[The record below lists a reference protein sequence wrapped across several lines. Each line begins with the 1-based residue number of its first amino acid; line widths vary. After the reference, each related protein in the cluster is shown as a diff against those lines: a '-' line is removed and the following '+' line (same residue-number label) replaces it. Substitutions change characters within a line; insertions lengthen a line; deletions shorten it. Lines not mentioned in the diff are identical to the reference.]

1 MQSLFKDAHDNPRSS
16 QRQSSPV
23 SSPAQFCGGGEEK
36 EWKWARGVKWMCWI
50 RQCVWFSLRLHLS
63 MLVSPV
69 TMFTGFFDS
78 QSTEHSARRHL
89 QWSPNRAS
97 CPHASL
103 PKTEVPW
110 PPHPSPHKWAVL
122 VVDFNRGLETSL
134 TYRSLAVTLQLG
146 VWTRGWILPI
156 AVSLQIRIFVYF
168 PERTEIL
175 PICLAEERKKERKRD
190 TVFLFARCFL
200 CTHLT
205 MITIL
210 IIIGGLTHIYT
221 HTYTHPHDQN
231 QTAKPPGDTGAG
243 RCVPRKKT
251 KNKNGQWIQPWVL
264 LFIKSRIFST
274 S

>member
-1 MQSLFKDAHDNPRSS
+1 MQSLFKDAHDSARSS

-23 SSPAQFCGGGEEK
+23 SSPARFYGGGKEK

-50 RQCVWFSLRLHLS
+50 RQCVWSSLRLCLS
-63 MLVSPV
+63 MLFSPL
-69 TMFTGFFDS
+69 TIFTGFFDS

-89 QWSPNRAS
+89 QWSPNRAW

-110 PPHPSPHKWAVL
+110 PHHPSPHKGAVL

-134 TYRSLAVTLQLG
+134 TYRSLAVTLQSG
-146 VWTRGWILPI
+146 VWTGGWILPQ
-156 AVSLQIRIFVYF
+156 AVSLQIRNFVYF

-175 PICLAEERKKERKRD
+175 PICLAEERKRD

-200 CTHLT
+200 CTNLT

-210 IIIGGLTHIYT
+210 IIIIIGGLTWTYT
-221 HTYTHPHDQN
+221 RTYTHPHDQN
-231 QTAKPPGDTGAG
+231 QTTKPPGDTGAG
-243 RCVPRKKT
+243 RCVSRKKT
-251 KNKNGQWIQPWVL
+251 KSENGQWIQP
-264 LFIKSRIFST
+264 
-274 S
+274 